1 MTDQPKTPLQY
12 WQIQLPCDR
21 FPKSKFQ
28 FNDRVAIYGEDDQG
42 NRYCEIGLIVGMQYI
57 AEDDQPTQWYYRI
70 QYLKCDYAPWLV
82 GTNDQYFE
90 EESRFVAANIAVKD

>member
-1 MTDQPKTPLQY
+1 
-12 WQIQLPCDR
+12 
-21 FPKSKFQ
+21 
-28 FNDRVAIYGEDDQG
+28 
-42 NRYCEIGLIVGMQYI
+42 MQYI